1 MLMNTP
7 EYLSII
13 ENIKSEIKAAQYRA
27 TIHANSDLLLLYY
40 DIGTVINEYKTWGNK
55 FIENLSYDIQVTFP
69 ERKGY
74 SVRNLKY
81 MAKFAARFADREIV
95 QEVLAQLSWYHVV
108 TLMDKVK
115 ERPVL
120 LCLFGQPLSYECGWR
135 GFLHK
140 MYGNV
145 IIPQAVFDEVT
156 VKDDSACHTIKAL
169 DWINVRRIAS
179 QDDRRMYKAKL
190 HAGEV

>member
-1 MLMNTP
+1 M
-7 EYLSII
+7 
-13 ENIKSEIKAAQYRA
+13 
-27 TIHANSDLLLLYY
+27 
-40 DIGTVINEYKTWGNK
+40 
-55 FIENLSYDIQVTFP
+55 
-69 ERKGY
+69 
-74 SVRNLKY
+74 
-81 MAKFAARFADREIV
+81 
-95 QEVLAQLSWYHVV
+95 LAQLSWYHVV

-190 HAGEV
+190 HAGEVEVMILAQELGADVLTVIDDNAARKTARYAAP